1 MQKGENS
8 LRRAETANIKLW
20 MRQVKLNIKIPSSDL
35 QEVDEDGVL
44 PLRPNANDYNH
55 IHQSLS
61 TTLTQRFPTHKR
73 QTLNEADESWFVVN
87 IRSRCSNSDIVPIQC
102 KWWASKKPLQQCSI
116 TKPSKNESRYIYLTQ
131 TKQFCFLVIV
141 HREASFQERSHWLL
155 FSN

>member
-8 LRRAETANIKLW
+8 LRRAETANINLW

-35 QEVDEDGVL
+35 QDVDEDGVL

-73 QTLNEADESWFVVN
+73 QTLNEADES
-87 IRSRCSNSDIVPIQC
+87 
-102 KWWASKKPLQQCSI
+102 
-116 TKPSKNESRYIYLTQ
+116 
-131 TKQFCFLVIV
+131 
-141 HREASFQERSHWLL
+141 
-155 FSN
+155 